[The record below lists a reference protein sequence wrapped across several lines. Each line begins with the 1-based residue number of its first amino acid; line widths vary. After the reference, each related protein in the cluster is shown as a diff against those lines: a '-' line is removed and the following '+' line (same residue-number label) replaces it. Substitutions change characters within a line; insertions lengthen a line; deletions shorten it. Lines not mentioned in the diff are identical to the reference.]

1 MKSVKGLS
9 GTSQVGGTK
18 QRLPGDDLSNMGG
31 SVVFMVNLFYFLHSD
46 SNLMLRNFKQ
56 TTTRCFAESVLTQSQ
71 DSSFLSEGQ
80 KRRVLHD
87 NLSFLHF
94 VQDGV

>member
-46 SNLMLRNFKQ
+46 GNLMLRNFKQ
-56 TTTRCFAESVLTQSQ
+56 TREKIF
-71 DSSFLSEGQ
+71 
-80 KRRVLHD
+80 H
-87 NLSFLHF
+87 
-94 VQDGV
+94 GVYPEHKKEMLRLRSA